1 MYAISKPRKSKH
13 HKIDVIARLP
23 LKPSEYCKRWV
34 SGDPE
39 ERGYRTRCMQVISRV
54 TSASMRSMERWGDT
68 LDDCPETVER
78 ALRKQD
84 ILNQI
89 KQLIDSD
96 LDSEINE

>member
-1 MYAISKPRKSKH
+1 MYAISKARKNKH
-13 HKIDVIARLP
+13 HKIDVIVRIP

-34 SGDPE
+34 PGDPT
-39 ERGYRTRCMQVISRV
+39 ERGYKTLCMNALSRV
-54 TSASMRSMERWGDT
+54 TGVSVRSIERWGID